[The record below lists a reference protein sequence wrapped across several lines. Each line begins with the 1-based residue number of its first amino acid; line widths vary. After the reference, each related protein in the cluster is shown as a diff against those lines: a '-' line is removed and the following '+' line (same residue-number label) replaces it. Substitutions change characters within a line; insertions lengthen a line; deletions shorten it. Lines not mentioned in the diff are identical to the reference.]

1 MPMTRRQGITNR
13 SKAKSQNARKRGP
26 TPGFPAKSN
35 TLSRQL
41 LPILQADLHSSR
53 TTMELRLIQAFT
65 SRLLTGRPAG
75 TTRWRHAALPCR
87 LENLWQAAG
96 LQDPSCHSRMTGIE
110 ISRRKTLHYAMWPT
124 STQAMA
130 MRSMSSMPLASMK
143 GPAPAPLS
151 SRTRH
156 FPRLRALLRNVQM
169 MSYGNF
175 GSGPQAQP

>member
-1 MPMTRRQGITNR
+1 MSARHR
-13 SKAKSQNARKRGP
+13 SKRFLHQKLVLRLVCCPAVLPGVHDAPFNSKTVSLVSKQ
-26 TPGFPAKSN
+26 TP
-35 TLSRQL
+35 
-41 LPILQADLHSSR
+41 PIAS
-53 TTMELRLIQAFT
+53 MELRLIQAFT